1 MKHNIIKRLAL
12 GFGALVVVLPS
23 MSGIAAAQT
32 APSTEAPT
40 GKYVALGDSVAAG
53 AGLPTGPN
61 SGDAQCQR
69 SSQAYAYGV
78 AEAANLQ
85 LKHVACGGATADDM
99 FTTQQVGNATIR
111 AQLDAAFEGGTPDL
125 ITITV
130 GANDMRWSDF
140 LKVCLSDQNCD
151 NRWYGYTVDALLV
164 GLRAKLAYTLAS
176 IDYRSHGDKT
186 PKVIITGYYNPVSQ
200 ACTGP
205 IRTLS
210 SGEVNWISGQINKL
224 NRTIQSTTGW
234 YSFAKYAPV
243 DFSGH
248 DICSGRSWIQG
259 VGWPAPFHPS
269 ADGQKAMAAAVAQKL

>member
-1 MKHNIIKRLAL
+1 MKHNIVKRLVL

-23 MSGIAAAQT
+23 ISGVAAAQT
-32 APSTEAPT
+32 APSADEPQ

-53 AGLPTGPN
+53 AGLP
-61 SGDAQCQR
+61 SGSNPGDPQCQR

-78 AEAANLQ
+78 AEKANLK
-85 LKHVACGGATADDM
+85 LKHVACGGATSGDL
-99 FTTQQVGNATIR
+99 FTSQQVGNANIR
-111 AQLDAAFEGGTPDL
+111 AQLDAAFEGGAPDL

-140 LKVCLSDQNCD
+140 LKICLSDQNCD
-151 NRWYGYTVDALLV
+151 NRWYGYTVDALLLS
-164 GLRAKLAYTLAS
+164 LRAKLTYALAE
-176 IDYRSHGDKT
+176 IQYRSHGDH

-224 NRTIQSTTGW
+224 NQTVQSTAGW
-234 YSFAKYAPV
+234 FSFAKYAKV

-259 VGWPAPFHPS
+259 VAWPAPFHPS
-269 ADGQKAMAAAVAQKL
+269 ADGQKAIAAAVAQKL